1 MKASAQK
8 AKILVVDDEP
18 LIVLVLTSV
27 LSLEGHEVVSA
38 GNLEDARKEF
48 DRSAFPVVIT
58 DLRLSDSESMEG
70 LELIRHVKAYS
81 PKTGVIVM
89 SASASEDTR
98 NEAHV
103 LGAGRYYS
111 KPFDIDEMLAGVRDM
126 AHAYIQ

>member
-1 MKASAQK
+1 MSPNESK

-48 DRSAFPVVIT
+48 DRCAFPVVIT

-70 LELIRHVKAYS
+70 LELIRHVKASS

-103 LGAGRYYS
+103 LGASRYHS
-111 KPFDIDEMLAGVRDM
+111 KPFDIDEMLGSVRDM